1 MKIIFM
7 ATAQTNNRFTFDNP
21 FNSKNDNNIY
31 KNSDRFQLYVLYELM
46 SLIFISM
53 FLVLHDSPYYSLMK
67 YIISIICILTVIF
80 SVNSFLENEISLKT
94 ISILIGITLFLIL
107 FIFGFFYTI
116 DYFYG
121 VNQNSELS
129 YDENNKLKVK
139 ESIYK
144 IINSFGDGLFYLG
157 KIFLLLCFVLIICDL
172 LRKVY
177 DKYCIDKVR
186 NQKIAFSLNL
196 LKILI
201 YFLVPTFIFYI
212 FQLKEVSFE
221 GSLLIFFLNWFD
233 RRYVVC
239 GILNLIKIFSIA
251 FYVKILIVKHLLK
264 EKVVFKNIILDL
276 SHHEPNQSNE
286 KVENKSKNLP
296 LNKKGLSLQKLLNKY
311 NDLITL

>member
-1 MKIIFM
+1 
-7 ATAQTNNRFTFDNP
+7 
-21 FNSKNDNNIY
+21 
-31 KNSDRFQLYVLYELM
+31 
-46 SLIFISM
+46 
-53 FLVLHDSPYYSLMK
+53 
-67 YIISIICILTVIF
+67 
-80 SVNSFLENEISLKT
+80 LENEISLKT
-94 ISILIGITLFLIL
+94 TSILIGITLFLIL

-129 YDENNKLKVK
+129 YDQNNKLQIK

-144 IINSFGDGLFYLG
+144 ISNSFGDGIFYLG
-157 KIFLLLCFVLIICDL
+157 KIFLLLGFILIICDL

-177 DKYCIDKVR
+177 DKYCVDTIR
-186 NQKIAFSLNL
+186 NQRIAFALNL
-196 LKILI
+196 PKVLI
-201 YFLVPTFIFYI
+201 YLLVPTLIFYI
-212 FQLKEVSFE
+212 FQLREVSFFD
-221 GSLLIFFLNWFD
+221 SFSIFCLSWFD
-233 RRYVVC
+233 GRYVLC
-239 GILNLIKIFSIA
+239 GLLNLIRIFSIA

-296 LNKKGLSLQKLLNKY
+296 LNKKGLSIQKLLNKY